1 MCLCAAVQELVPH
14 ISDGAAASLLQDL
27 LLPALLPLLD
37 DPSTA
42 PGTFPIAAQLVGAA
56 AATGAVPSAAMNV
69 DGAVA
74 ANGNGMIEHSSAADA
89 LLSKMAEVLD
99 DR

>member
-1 MCLCAAVQELVPH
+1 
-14 ISDGAAASLLQDL
+14 
-27 LLPALLPLLD
+27 
-37 DPSTA
+37 
-42 PGTFPIAAQLVGAA
+42 
-56 AATGAVPSAAMNV
+56 MNV